1 MPVASRFPLPSLF
14 QPHSREDQ
22 ARTELR
28 SEVTQGLSVV
38 WTKARQ
44 TEELEKDAKYT
55 SRDSCLHQRASKV
68 ATDRELKV
76 LELIVEAL
84 QS

>member
-1 MPVASRFPLPSLF
+1 M
-14 QPHSREDQ
+14 DQ
-22 ARTELR
+22 GQA
-28 SEVTQGLSVV
+28 
-38 WTKARQ
+38 
-44 TEELEKDAKYT
+44 TEELERDAKYT

-76 LELIVEAL
+76 LEFIVEAL

>member
-1 MPVASRFPLPSLF
+1 M
-14 QPHSREDQ
+14 
-22 ARTELR
+22 
-28 SEVTQGLSVV
+28 V

-44 TEELEKDAKYT
+44 TEELERDAKYT